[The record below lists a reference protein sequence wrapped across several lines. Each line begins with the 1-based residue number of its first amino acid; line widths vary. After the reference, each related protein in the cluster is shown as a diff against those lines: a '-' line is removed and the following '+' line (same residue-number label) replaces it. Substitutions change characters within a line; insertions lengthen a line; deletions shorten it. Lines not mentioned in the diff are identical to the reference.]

1 MTYNVHKNN
10 SVVEEQTT
18 NLPNDPPKQKYYDQ
32 GRVIQ
37 TFLISPSMQILC
49 FRKSFLTLP
58 WVEQPLPMLLEV
70 GLIIPSLGSLS
81 KIILCLQRKG

>member
-37 TFLISPSMQILC
+37 TFLISPSM
-49 FRKSFLTLP
+49 
-58 WVEQPLPMLLEV
+58 
-70 GLIIPSLGSLS
+70 
-81 KIILCLQRKG
+81 